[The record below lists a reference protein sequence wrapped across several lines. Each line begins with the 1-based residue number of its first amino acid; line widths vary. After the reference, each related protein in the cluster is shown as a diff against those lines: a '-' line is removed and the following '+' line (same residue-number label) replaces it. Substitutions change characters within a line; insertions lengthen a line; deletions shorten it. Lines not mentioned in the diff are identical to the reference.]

1 MSRNSSVDSISLADL
16 NITSVASQDPTPTF
30 GLGARKQLN
39 HQMSLDCISSAIA
52 SATARNIKGMSG
64 LQSGSTDSS
73 LVCSPV
79 EESSEY
85 YAASGKGNFQRSN
98 VTHAQLDD
106 LDEIP
111 DDDDHQYYDSPRKVA
126 VVDDLISLVDSET
139 AFDEE
144 LEALMGSST
153 FGGSES
159 SPFLPI
165 SSTSIRPSSPSYIRK
180 APISNQGSP
189 NVVRNRPPSPLK
201 TSMLPP
207 PVPPKSLS
215 KRGGTFAFATPSSPV
230 KSTLPIPSPT
240 RTGRNVSP
248 TRNISPTRSA
258 SNPRSVP
265 SSPLTRV
272 PSRALPPPPLFAG
285 HTFRRPSPSNRA
297 STLDSPANN
306 ARIVKKDSSLS
317 LKRTSALVTQQ
328 PSSRMLRDGH
338 YVHSPSSASSSPPDL
353 DSASDKS
360 TPEMDHVRTPYLN
373 SPSLHQRPPFNSS
386 PRKVVSP
393 SLYSSRSV
401 GDLRA
406 PVPPPHRRTGILP
419 SVLNKVAAMES
430 RQAALIRLAK
440 LAVDGPSYEGGLVRT
455 HSIAASE
462 ASFKLSDLERAN
474 SVESFKAPMLRR

>member
-1 MSRNSSVDSISLADL
+1 MTRNSSVDSISLADL
-16 NITSVASQDPTPTF
+16 NSASITSRDIVPTF
-30 GLGARKQLN
+30 GLGARKRLN
-39 HQMSLDCISSAIA
+39 HQMSLDCISSVIA
-52 SATARNIKGMSG
+52 SATARNAKGRSEF
-64 LQSGSTDSS
+64 QSGSADTS
-73 LVCSPV
+73 LICSPL
-79 EESSEY
+79 EESSQF
-85 YAASGKGNFQRSN
+85 YAASGSGSFQQSN
-98 VTHAQLDD
+98 LTHNQLDD
-106 LDEIP
+106 LEEIP
-111 DDDDHQYYDSPRKVA
+111 DDDDRQYYDSPRKVA
-126 VVDDLISLVDSET
+126 IVDDLISLVDSET

-159 SPFLPI
+159 SPFLPL
-165 SSTSIRPSSPSYIRK
+165 SDTSIRPATPPHICK
-180 APISNQGSP
+180 ATISNHGSP
-189 NVVRNRPPSPLK
+189 NIVRSRPPSPLK
-201 TSMLPP
+201 TLMLPP

-240 RTGRNVSP
+240 RRNVSP

-258 SNPRSVP
+258 SNTRSVP
-265 SSPLTRV
+265 TSPLTRV

-297 STLDSPANN
+297 STLDSPTNN
-306 ARIVKKDSSLS
+306 TRIVKKDSSSS
-317 LKRTSALVTQQ
+317 LKRTSALVTKK
-328 PSSRMLRDGH
+328 PSSRMLRDGQ
-338 YVHSPSSASSSPPDL
+338 YVHSPSSANSSPPDL

-360 TPEMDHVRTPYLN
+360 TPDMDHIRTPALN
-373 SPSLHQRPPFNSS
+373 SPSLNQRPPFNSS
-386 PRKVVSP
+386 PRKAFSP

-406 PVPPPHRRTGILP
+406 PVPPPHRRSGILP

-430 RQAALIRLAK
+430 RQAALLRLAR